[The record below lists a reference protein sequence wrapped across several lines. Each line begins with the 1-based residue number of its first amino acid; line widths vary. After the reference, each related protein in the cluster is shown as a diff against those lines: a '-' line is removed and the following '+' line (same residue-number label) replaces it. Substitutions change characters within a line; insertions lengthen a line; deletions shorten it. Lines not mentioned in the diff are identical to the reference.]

1 MRRRWKPVW
10 RPHRPTIAGR
20 ARTEARL
27 LLLTWSVVT
36 LITTLTASVG
46 PLTERTADRAIQA
59 GVREAG
65 GRGDLVA
72 TFPREDEDP
81 RGQTRHPLAAAE
93 LRQDTDYALFTM
105 PSGLAAVVRR
115 GVASVSST
123 SLQLLDAGPG
133 RYLRLVHLAPPGGEP
148 AVTYVAGGPPQAS
161 VGEDQAEVAVPGD
174 AGPWPVQVA
183 VSEAVATALG
193 LEPGDRLPAKDEQA
207 RPVDVRISGIFTA
220 TAPADDAWHVA
231 PELLK
236 PVQGVTEGVERTAAA
251 ALVSAASL
259 PDLWLAVPVDGLT
272 QRVTFTPRAS
282 RFGWQGSADVVRD
295 VASLKASAGLARGRI
310 SWRSLLDLVLE
321 DGRTDVAAAQGQ
333 SGILLVGL
341 HVSALLVLL
350 LAAQLL
356 ARRRAGSVALARE
369 RGASLAG
376 IGAELFAEALAVAAA
391 GVAAGLLSARVLAG
405 EAEWGWSFVI
415 LAVAACSGP
424 LLGALSAARA
434 TDVRR
439 TPANRGAR
447 RVAARSRQVQRLLLE
462 LAVLAA
468 AAVSLAAL
476 HQRGVAGGDDGNGDV
491 VAASAATWW
500 ALAGALLVVRA
511 LPPLVRFMLA
521 RSRGSGRVRFFALAA
536 LAQSGGRVLPQLLLV
551 AAVAQLTM
559 GLALVATEHR
569 GQAAG
574 ALLAV
579 GGHARLTDTPDPALV
594 DAAAEVAAEPGV
606 DAAVAA
612 RVEDGVRASSAQ
624 SAATVRLVVVDA
636 ADYRRLLATS
646 ALPDSPELD
655 RLAKTGGGGVP
666 ALVLGGEP
674 GLRDRMVVRW
684 EDTTVPLS
692 VVGVAPQVGASSD
705 PVVVVDASAFAGGAD
720 AASPNTLWAVGPGAA
735 DAVQGVAGATATVSL
750 YSDVLGDRRDA
761 PLASGLVRLAVAA
774 SLLLLLFAVL
784 GVVLAAASD
793 RPSRTTAL
801 GRLRSLGLSDRD
813 LRRVL
818 VAELMTPVVLGVAV
832 GLALG
837 AGAAAAMFGS
847 LGLER
852 VTGSDVSPPL
862 VLPWWPILAAAA
874 LGVTVLVLA
883 GVESTRLRRT
893 SLARLLRAGETRA

>member
-1 MRRRWKPVW
+1 VRLRRGQVW
-10 RPHRPTIAGR
+10 RPHRPTITGR

-27 LLLTWSVVT
+27 LLLTWSVVS
-36 LITTLTASVG
+36 LITALTAAVG
-46 PLTERTADRAIQA
+46 PLTERTADRAIGA
-59 GVREAG
+59 AVREAG
-65 GRGDLVA
+65 DRADLVA

-81 RGQTRHPLAAAE
+81 RGQTRQPLAVAE

-105 PSGLAAVVRR
+105 PSDLAAVVRR

-161 VGEDQAEVAVPGD
+161 VGEDQAGVTVPGD
-174 AGPWPVQVA
+174 AEPWPVQVA
-183 VSEAVATALG
+183 VSEQVATALG

-207 RPVDVRISGIFTA
+207 RPVDVRISGIFAA

-236 PVQGVTEGVERTAAA
+236 PVQGVTEGVERTAGA

-282 RFGWQGSADVVRD
+282 RLGWQESADVVRD

-310 SWRSLLDLVLE
+310 SWRSLLDTVLK
-321 DGRTDVAAAQGQ
+321 DGRADVAAAQGQ
-333 SGILLVGL
+333 AGILLVGL
-341 HVSALLVLL
+341 HASALLVLL

-369 RGASLAG
+369 RGSSLAG

-391 GVAAGLLSARVLAG
+391 GVVSGLLIARALVG
-405 EAEWGWSFVI
+405 EAGWGWSFVI
-415 LAVAACSGP
+415 LAVAVCAGP
-424 LLGALSAARA
+424 LLGALTAARA

-447 RVAARSRQVQRLLLE
+447 RVAARSRQVQRYLLE

-468 AAVSLAAL
+468 AAVSLVAL
-476 HQRGVAGGDDGNGDV
+476 HQRGVTGGDAGDGDV

-500 ALAGALLVVRA
+500 ALAGALVVVRA
-511 LPPLVRFMLA
+511 LPPLVRFLLG
-521 RSRGSGRVRFFALAA
+521 RSRRSGRVRFFALAA
-536 LAQSGGRVLPQLLLV
+536 LAQSGGRVLPQLLVV
-551 AAVAQLTM
+551 AAVAQLTL

-579 GGHARLTDTPDPALV
+579 GGDARLTDSPDSSLL
-594 DAAAEVAAEPGV
+594 DTAAELTAEPGV

-636 ADYRRLLATS
+636 ADYQGLLATS
-646 ALPDSPELD
+646 ALPDSPDLD
-655 RLAKTGGGGVP
+655 RLAQTGGDGVP
-666 ALVLGGEP
+666 ALVLGGDP

-684 EDTTVPLS
+684 EDTTVPLA
-692 VVGVAPQVGASSD
+692 VVGVAPRVGASSD
-705 PVVVVDASAFAGGAD
+705 PVVVVDASAFARGAD
-720 AASPNTLWAVGPGAA
+720 AASPNTVWAVGPGAA
-735 DAVQGVAGATATVSL
+735 DAVQGAAGATATVSTYADML
-750 YSDVLGDRRDA
+750 AGRRDA

-818 VAELMTPVVLGVAV
+818 VAELMTPVAFGVAV

-837 AGAAAAMFGS
+837 AGAARAMFGA
-847 LGLER
+847 LALER
-852 VTGSDVSPPL
+852 VTGADASPAL
-862 VLPWWPILAAAA
+862 VLPWWPLLAAVV
-874 LGVTVLVLA
+874 LGGTVLVVA
-883 GVESTRLRRT
+883 GTEATRLRRT
-893 SLARLLRAGETRA
+893 SLAQLLRGGDATR